1 MSLTDFQDKQRFK
14 LIGDLVLTEW
24 VLKGVHLP
32 KVTVYLDKGSGVAYQ
47 VCEQAGL
54 YRSTEVPK
62 TTEVLP
68 YGEWQALSQ

>member
-1 MSLTDFQDKQRFK
+1 MTREDFEDKRRFK
-14 LIGDLVLTEW
+14 VIGDLVLTEW

-32 KVTVYLDKGSGVAYQ
+32 KVTVYLDTGSGVAYQ

-62 TTEVLP
+62 ATEVTP
-68 YGEWQALSQ
+68 YGEWLALGP